1 MEELD
6 DLLLEQ
12 LHVTKKTMKVLKRF
26 KKIFP
31 HNKELFE
38 AEEANKLRQKFF
50 EDMIENKDI
59 LKKKKSKH
67 KHKSEDILDKNPLYY
82 VYRNTIM
89 VAAFGYMYFSSSMQN
104 YWKQFRKDKNEKS
117 NNKKFRKLG

>member
-6 DLLLEQ
+6 EILLSQ
-12 LHVTKKTMKVLKRF
+12 LHSTKKTMKVLKRF
-26 KKIFP
+26 KKLFP

-50 EDMIENKDI
+50 EDMIDNKDI

-67 KHKSEDILDKNPLYY
+67 KHKSEDILDRNPIYY
-82 VYRNTIM
+82 MYRNTVM
-89 VAAFGYMYFSSSMQN
+89 AAAFGYMYFTSSMQN
-104 YWKQFRKDKNEKS
+104 YWKQFRKDKDETTKHDPS
-117 NNKKFRKLG
+117 P